1 MLLDELES
9 PEVWLRFLRYKQES
23 GHMRQQEL
31 QALEE
36 FVTQKRYRPVVA
48 RIREGQPFPL
58 PKRTELSKLHSQKK
72 RIVYTYP
79 EDENR
84 VLKLL
89 TWLLLEKYDSIFAD
103 NVYSFRPRKGVRD
116 GVCSL
121 VYAGNVGRLWSYK
134 VDISNYFN
142 SVPVDRLLP
151 VLEETLADDPQ
162 TFTFLKGLLCEPM
175 VLSGHT
181 PIAEQKGI
189 MAGTPI
195 STFLANLYL
204 KDMDLWFQNAG
215 VLYAR
220 YADDIILFAPSQ
232 EQRDTLRD
240 QLRQFLWEKGLSVP
254 DAEMLQK
261 IADVL
266 ESVVSQLLG
275 APIKQNENV
284 DVIAE
289 QLSRIN
295 EQLVAKNNRSRK
307 IWKAVGII
315 LAIIIVGQ
323 LLLVALGI
331 TAFKSYE
338 VNTDTY
344 EEHVE
349 EITGD

>member
-1 MLLDELES
+1 MT
-9 PEVWLRFLRYKQES
+9 
-23 GHMRQQEL
+23 
-31 QALEE
+31 EE
-36 FVTQKRYRPVVA
+36 QT
-48 RIREGQPFPL
+48 I
-58 PKRTELSKLHSQKK
+58 SK
-72 RIVYTYP
+72 
-79 EDENR
+79 
-84 VLKLL
+84 
-89 TWLLLEKYDSIFAD
+89 
-103 NVYSFRPRKGVRD
+103 
-116 GVCSL
+116 
-121 VYAGNVGRLWSYK
+121 
-134 VDISNYFN
+134 
-142 SVPVDRLLP
+142 
-151 VLEETLADDPQ
+151 
-162 TFTFLKGLLCEPM
+162 
-175 VLSGHT
+175 
-181 PIAEQKGI
+181 
-189 MAGTPI
+189 
-195 STFLANLYL
+195 
-204 KDMDLWFQNAG
+204 
-215 VLYAR
+215 
-220 YADDIILFAPSQ
+220 
-232 EQRDTLRD
+232 
-240 QLRQFLWEKGLSVP
+240 WEKGLSVP